1 MSEYLLDASALLA
14 LLHREPGEKKV
25 AETIANAAIC
35 AVNLAEVVGK
45 LQDAGIPNEA
55 AQTAVET
62 LGLRVVAFD
71 QAMAFEA
78 ARLRALTRS
87 MGLSLGDRA
96 CLAAGI
102 MLELPVLTADREWLK
117 LKSKLGIVIEAVR

>member
-1 MSEYLLDASALLA
+1 MSDYLLDASALLA

-25 AETIANAAIC
+25 ATIVANAAIC
-35 AVNLAEVVGK
+35 TVNLAEVVSK
-45 LQDAGIPNEA
+45 LQDAGIPDEA
-55 AQTAVET
+55 AQTAIET
-62 LGLRVVAFD
+62 LGLRVVVFD

-78 ARLRALTRS
+78 GRLRALTRS

-102 MLELPVLTADREWLK
+102 VLELPVLTADREWLK

>member
-25 AETIANAAIC
+25 AETIANATIC
-35 AVNLAEVVGK
+35 TVNLAEVIGK
-45 LQDAGIPNEA
+45 LQDTGIPNEA

-78 ARLRALTRS
+78 GRLRVLTRAL
-87 MGLSLGDRA
+87 GLSLGDRA

-102 MLELPVLTADREWLK
+102 VLELPVLTADREWLK
-117 LKSKLGIVIEAVR
+117 LKSKLGLVIEAVR

>member
-1 MSEYLLDASALLA
+1 MSEYVLDASALLA

-25 AETIANAAIC
+25 AEIIANAAIST
-35 AVNLAEVVGK
+35 VNLAEVVGK

-78 ARLRALTRS
+78 GRLRVLTRAL
-87 MGLSLGDRA
+87 GLSLGDRA
-96 CLAAGI
+96 CLATGI
-102 MLELPVLTADREWLK
+102 VLQLPVLTADREWLK
-117 LKSKLGIVIEAVR
+117 LKSKLGLVIEAVR